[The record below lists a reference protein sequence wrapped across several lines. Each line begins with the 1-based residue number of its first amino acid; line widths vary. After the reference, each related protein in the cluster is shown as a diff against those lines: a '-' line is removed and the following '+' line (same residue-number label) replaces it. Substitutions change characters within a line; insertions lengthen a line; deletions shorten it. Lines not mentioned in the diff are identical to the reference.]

1 MKPDFGGYATK
12 FNVRCS
18 DGAVIERGA
27 FDMDDG
33 AKVPA
38 VWNHNH
44 GTVREVLGHAILHS
58 RDDGV
63 YADVYLNNTS
73 AGRDAKECVAHGDI
87 RCLSIYANNLKRKGP
102 AVVHGKIREVSLV
115 LAGANPKATIDNVD
129 GDIGVM
135 MHADMYEDDAALI
148 YSGDSIDLYHSENDV
163 EDDLEHTEV
172 GQKTNKEIFESMT
185 QEQKDVVYE
194 LVGMAVDAA
203 REDDDIDDEE
213 DDENMKH
220 SVFDKNSKTANDF
233 NDDELVHSEIL
244 AAVEDGPQ
252 YGSLKKS
259 FLAHG
264 ITNIEY
270 LFPEAKTLKATPDF
284 IQREMSWVSYVMS
297 KVHRTPFANVKS
309 VFADITEDDARAL
322 GYIKGKLKKE
332 EVFTML
338 KRSTGPQTIYKKQ
351 KLDRDDIIDVTD
363 FDMLSWLKAEM
374 RMMLEE
380 EIARAILIGDGRL
393 ASSDDKIKESC
404 VRPISG
410 EEALY
415 KDDVTV
421 TGSGDAMAKDFIRQ
435 SLLARK
441 DYKGSGSPDLFT
453 TEEMLTTMLLL
464 TDNNGRDLYVDE
476 AALARKLRVNRIV
489 TVPVMEND
497 KNGVLGIITNLVDYN
512 IGADRGGAVNMFDDF
527 DLDYNK
533 QIYLIETRLSGAL
546 IKPHSAIV
554 LKKASSTSSGSSGS
568 SGGSDSSG
576 D

>member
-1 MKPDFGGYATK
+1 MKCDFGGYVTR

-18 DGAVIERGA
+18 DGAVIEPGA
-27 FDMDDG
+27 FDGNDG
-33 AKVPA
+33 SKVPV

-44 GTVREVLGHAILHS
+44 GSVSEVLGHAILEN
-58 RDDGV
+58 RNDGV
-63 YADVYLNNTS
+63 YGYVFLNES
-73 AGRDAKECVAHGDI
+73 KAGKDAREVVKHGDVD
-87 RCLSIYANNLKRKGP
+87 CLSIFANNLKRRGP
-102 AVVHGKIREVSLV
+102 AVVHGTIREVSLV
-115 LAGANPKATIDNVD
+115 LAGANPKAKIDV
-129 GDIGVM
+129 GDVEVV
-135 MHADMYEDDAALI
+135 MHADLYEDDAAQI
-148 YSGDSIDLYHSENDV
+148 YSGDNIEWSGTANNTTDDPV
-163 EDDLEHTEV
+163 EHAATTA
-172 GQKTNKEIFESMT
+172 KTNKDIFDSMT
-185 QEQKDVVYE
+185 EEQKDVVYE
-194 LVGMAVDAA
+194 LIGIAVDAA
-203 REDDDIDDEE
+203 KNGEIEDEDENDEE
-213 DDENMKH
+213 DENVKH
-220 SVFDKNSKTANDF
+220 SVFDKASKAAQEENE
-233 NDDELVHSEIL
+233 DELMHSEIL
-244 AAVEDGPQ
+244 AAAADGPQ

-259 FLAHG
+259 FIAHG

-284 IQREMSWVSYVMS
+284 IQRDMSWVSYVMS

-322 GYIKGKLKKE
+322 GYIKGNLKKE

-380 EIARAILIGDGRL
+380 EIARAILVGDGRL
-393 ASSDDKIKESC
+393 TSSDDKIKEAC
-404 VRPISG
+404 VRPIAN
-410 EEALY
+410 EETLY
-415 KDDVTV
+415 KDDVTL
-421 TGSGDAMAKDFIRQ
+421 TGTGDALAKDFIRQ
-435 SLLARK
+435 ALLARK

-497 KNGVLGIITNLVDYN
+497 KNGVQGIITNLTDYN
-512 IGADRGGAVNMFDDF
+512 VGADRGGAVNMFDDF

-533 QIYLIETRLSGAL
+533 QIYLIETRISGAL
-546 IKPHSAIV
+546 IKPHAAIV
-554 LKKASSTSSGSSGS
+554 LKKGGASGASLK
-568 SGGSDSSG
+568 D
-576 D
+576 